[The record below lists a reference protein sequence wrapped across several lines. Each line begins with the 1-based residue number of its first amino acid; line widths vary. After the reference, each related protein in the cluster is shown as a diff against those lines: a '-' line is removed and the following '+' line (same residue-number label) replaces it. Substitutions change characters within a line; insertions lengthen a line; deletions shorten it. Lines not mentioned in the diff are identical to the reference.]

1 MTMQKKQIALKWVSL
16 EVFSIVF
23 AVLLALM
30 LDAWRERIK
39 VEQKVQNALEDIAS
53 EIQTFTDMT
62 ESIEFNSVQM
72 DSLEAM
78 IKRHRAG
85 KEVTF
90 SSGVARPEVRS
101 LAWETSRASGIASDF
116 DRQIFVDITEIYVEF
131 DRLEKILVYN
141 REFIMKSDPDLL
153 PVNKAIHRY
162 RQLDGI
168 VFRSQELQARANE
181 FLEKY
186 KDADFTQHFE

>member
-1 MTMQKKQIALKWVSL
+1 MKSKPVALKRISL
-16 EVFSIVF
+16 EIFSIVF

-39 VEQKVQNALEDIAS
+39 VEQKVQHALEDIAS
-53 EIQTFTDMT
+53 EIKTFTGMN
-62 ESIEFNSVQM
+62 ESIEFNTVQM

-85 KEVTF
+85 KEVQF

-101 LAWETSRASGIASDF
+101 LAWETSRTSGIAADF
-116 DRQIFVDITEIYVEF
+116 ERQIFVDITEIYVEF
-131 DRLEKILVYN
+131 DRLEKILAYN
-141 REFIMKSDPDLL
+141 REFGLKSDPSMPAVDR
-153 PVNKAIHRY
+153 AIHRY
-162 RQLDGI
+162 RQLNGM

-186 KDADFTQHFE
+186 KDADFTKHLR

>member
-1 MTMQKKQIALKWVSL
+1 MQKKPFALKWVSL
-16 EVFSIVF
+16 EIFSIVF

-39 VEQKVQNALEDIAS
+39 IEQKVQNALEDIVS
-53 EIQTFTDMT
+53 EIDTFIGMDET
-62 ESIEFNSVQM
+62 IEFNTVQM

-85 KEVTF
+85 QEVHF
-90 SSGVARPEVRS
+90 VSGVARPEVRS

-116 DRQIFVDITEIYVEF
+116 ERQIFVDITEIYVEF
-131 DRLEKILVYN
+131 DRLEKILAYN
-141 REFIMKSDPDLL
+141 REFGMKSDPSMPAVD
-153 PVNKAIHRY
+153 KAIHRY

-168 VFRSQELQARANE
+168 IFRSQELQDRARE

-186 KDADFTQHFE
+186 KDAEFTQHLE